1 MYSWS
6 IESTSEII
14 LFIDARACVYVI
26 KQRNLK
32 FKIFVSFLLILL
44 YHFILPCFTFNVK
57 RLFDLQMS
65 LWKINFVTVQKRVFI
80 LLSNFPEGVRKRKR

>member
-14 LFIDARACVYVI
+14 LFIDARVCVYVCVCVI

-44 YHFILPCFTFNVK
+44 YHFILPCFNVQRK
-57 RLFDLQMS
+57 TIVWSSNVPVKDKLRHS
-65 LWKINFVTVQKRVFI
+65 AEARVY
-80 LLSNFPEGVRKRKR
+80 SSV